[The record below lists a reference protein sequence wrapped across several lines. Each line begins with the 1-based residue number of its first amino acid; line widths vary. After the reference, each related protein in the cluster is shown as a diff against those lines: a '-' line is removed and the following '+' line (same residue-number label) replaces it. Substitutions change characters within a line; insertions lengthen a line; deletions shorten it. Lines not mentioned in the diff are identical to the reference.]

1 MSGVGGVLAAACLS
15 VSVPGSLEQNGCSS
29 CGMSALCLVHNP
41 HGGGK
46 TKGCSSFLN
55 VDISC

>member
-1 MSGVGGVLAAACLS
+1 MSGVGGVVAAACLS

-41 HGGGK
+41 HGGEK
-46 TKGCSSFLN
+46 QKDAAAF
-55 VDISC
+55 